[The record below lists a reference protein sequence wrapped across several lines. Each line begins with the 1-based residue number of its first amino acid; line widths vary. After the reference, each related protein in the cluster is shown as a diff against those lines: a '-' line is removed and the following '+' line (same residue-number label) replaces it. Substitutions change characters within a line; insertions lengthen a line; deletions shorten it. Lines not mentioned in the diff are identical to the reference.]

1 MSWRI
6 SWVWAKRI
14 VSLRGA
20 SPQRKR
26 QIVWS
31 VLVISV
37 SMIPLVVSLILA
49 DGMISGITDRY
60 VTFHSSHVQVQPMVR
75 NLGPS
80 PFLTD
85 EVLEQI
91 RSLPHVLHSSRVIK
105 GLSLIYSRQMSVSVE
120 ITGVDASY
128 APLTTHG
135 SMAIISG
142 KALPED
148 NKDLVI
154 SSALAELLTVG
165 IGDTVTLLS
174 VQEREQGTFF
184 KPLLMRVAGIVETG
198 YKELD
203 LQLAYTTLS
212 TAGLLFHRASTYEE
226 LSAVSTLMVW
236 MDSSEIDTVD
246 EVSGSISGILDE
258 SAIAHRMFTW
268 ETMNPALFQNFAST
282 RTILMIIMSIIII
295 IAGVNV
301 SSSMT
306 LLIQENRLHIGILKA
321 MGTESRHIAAG
332 LFMAVLFMTA
342 VGTVLGLVCG
352 SLIGLNLN
360 LILSWVARMD
370 IAASEMYLL
379 SIPIKIDISE
389 LIGIAA
395 FTMMVATISVVLPLQ
410 QIRRLQPIE
419 ILR

>member
-20 SPQRKR
+20 STQRKR

-31 VLVISV
+31 ILVISV

-49 DGMISGITDRY
+49 DGMIAGITDRY
-60 VTFHSSHVQVQPMVR
+60 VNFQTGHIQVKPMQR
-75 NLGPS
+75 NLGPD
-80 PFLTD
+80 PFMTD
-85 EVLEQI
+85 EVLEQF
-91 RSLPHVLHSSRVIK
+91 RSIPHVSRSSRIIK

-128 APLTTHG
+128 LPLSMSG
-135 SMAIISG
+135 SMTIISG
-142 KALPED
+142 KAFPEED
-148 NKDLVI
+148 KDLVL
-154 SSALAELLTVG
+154 SSALAELLAVKT
-165 IGDTVTLLS
+165 GDTVTLLS

-203 LQLAYTTLS
+203 LQLAYTTIT
-212 TAGLLFHRASTYEE
+212 TAGLLFHRATTHEE
-226 LSAVSTLMVW
+226 RAAVSTLMVW
-236 MDSSEIDTVD
+236 MDTSEIEIVN
-246 EVSGSISGILDE
+246 EVSGSISALLDE
-258 SAIAHRMFTW
+258 SAIAHHIMTW
-268 ETMNPALFQNFAST
+268 EDMNPALFQNFAST

-306 LLIQENRLHIGILKA
+306 LLIQENRQHIGILKA

-342 VGTVLGLVCG
+342 VGTLLGLLCG

-360 LILSWVARMD
+360 LILAWVARMD
-370 IAASEMYLL
+370 IAASQMYLL
-379 SIPIKIDISE
+379 SIPIEIDISE
-389 LIGIAA
+389 LMAVA
-395 FTMMVATISVVLPLQ
+395 VFTLSVAIISVVLPLQ
-410 QIRRLQPIE
+410 QISRLQPI
-419 ILR
+419 